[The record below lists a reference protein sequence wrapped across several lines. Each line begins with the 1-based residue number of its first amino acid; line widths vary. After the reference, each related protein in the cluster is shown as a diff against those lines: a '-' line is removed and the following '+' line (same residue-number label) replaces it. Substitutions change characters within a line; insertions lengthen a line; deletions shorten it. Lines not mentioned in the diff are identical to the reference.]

1 MEIVARTTPQ
11 LGAALRRVRRRKDL
25 SQRDL
30 GERMHAR
37 QATVSRLE
45 NGEPGTRLGV
55 LIDALAA
62 LDLELVVRP
71 RGKVSK
77 EQIEELF

>member
-30 GERMHAR
+30 
-37 QATVSRLE
+37 
-45 NGEPGTRLGV
+45 GEPGTRLGV